1 MPAAPHPHDEAAAWA
16 QGMQDLAVSLAQ
28 IGVKSPVSLQRQ
40 HRRRQ
45 QHRAQAFDPEL
56 KRRQPRCAVY
66 SGVRFHADVAAG
78 LLWAFQEAGCTVT
91 AYMHPVAWRSV
102 KNVVL
107 PWFKG
112 ARRMHTAMLA
122 EAGQYDV
129 IVLATFPEPKF
140 AGTQAALLQGKHA
153 PPPHQRLLL
162 VSHNPGHLLSG
173 CTTAAQPWLRDLLA
187 AQVAAG
193 EPPNHAPRLQLL
205 TLAPCVSNFTAA
217 MLAGWAAERQLSSTG
232 HGGSSGAG
240 DSSSG
245 GSMTLRVEV
254 PWMAPLVPWQG
265 RRAGKARHLCIQ
277 GSLNPRRRDYAGAF
291 AAASHPAV
299 LAQLRARNESL
310 LLVGSGSD
318 AGLPVPPVL
327 RPHVRILANLPY
339 EDYYATLSNCRAIL
353 TAFGSDV
360 YITNK
365 ASSTL
370 AAALQV
376 GTPVLTEDS
385 VLAAYAYL
393 RPTAAYSYRRSVSL
407 GSIPQAA
414 ALGSAAGREAA
425 LDPAGQCSMLSS
437 ATVKQGGTRV
447 LQRKLSAGEEL
458 PSDAQRA
465 DGMAAALEQPPAGSY
480 EAALLATF
488 DDEANQAAHAAA
500 WQLKLDVMRH
510 NIRLAARSMTAAAAI
525 DL

>member
-1 MPAAPHPHDEAAAWA
+1 M
-16 QGMQDLAVSLAQ
+16 
-28 IGVKSPVSLQRQ
+28 
-40 HRRRQ
+40 
-45 QHRAQAFDPEL
+45 
-56 KRRQPRCAVY
+56 
-66 SGVRFHADVAAG
+66 
-78 LLWAFQEAGCTVT
+78 
-91 AYMHPVAWRSV
+91 
-102 KNVVL
+102 
-107 PWFKG
+107 
-112 ARRMHTAMLA
+112 
-122 EAGQYDV
+122 QYDV

-245 GSMTLRVEV
+245 GSMTLRAEV

-265 RRAGKARHLCIQ
+265 RRAGKARHLCIQVGAAAGQCISTCCPEEIQVVMHPLWSQTRKASQDSRHSHAPACPRLQ

-339 EDYYATLSNCRAIL
+339 EVSGLIL
-353 TAFGSDV
+353 TFFSLLSD
-360 YITNK
+360 TCF
-365 ASSTL
+365 AP
-370 AAALQV
+370 ALS
-376 GTPVLTEDS
+376 LYAS
-385 VLAAYAYL
+385 VLHI
-393 RPTAAYSYRRSVSL
+393 SV
-407 GSIPQAA
+407 
-414 ALGSAAGREAA
+414 
-425 LDPAGQCSMLSS
+425 
-437 ATVKQGGTRV
+437 
-447 LQRKLSAGEEL
+447 
-458 PSDAQRA
+458 
-465 DGMAAALEQPPAGSY
+465 
-480 EAALLATF
+480 
-488 DDEANQAAHAAA
+488 
-500 WQLKLDVMRH
+500 
-510 NIRLAARSMTAAAAI
+510 
-525 DL
+525 